1 MPFKQKHVQETLFQ
15 VPGRLK
21 EVLMHKVSVNVL
33 KTWRSWYEIRKGIE
47 QAEEGMLY
55 WEWGIVQNTL
65 SATWGQLSEEM
76 QLWNFIS
83 SDFKTF
89 FAAFSCIITVKL

>member
-1 MPFKQKHVQETLFQ
+1 MPFKQKRVQETLFQ

-55 WEWGIVQNTL
+55 
-65 SATWGQLSEEM
+65 
-76 QLWNFIS
+76 
-83 SDFKTF
+83 
-89 FAAFSCIITVKL
+89 